1 MSIKYMIGQMIY
13 EAKNAT
19 RLGAFFYINWKA
31 VRNTFKE
38 MPVKAVIAVIAFLLL
53 ATFYCGL
60 YAITLPFALLN
71 RFAESWTDW

>member
-1 MSIKYMIGQMIY
+1 MSIKYMIGQMIQ
-13 EAKNAT
+13 EAKDT
-19 RLGAFFYINWKA
+19 TKLGAFFYINWKA

-38 MPVKAVIAVIAFLLL
+38 MPVKAVIAVIAFLFL

-60 YAITLPFALLN
+60 YTITLPFTLLN